1 MWFTGDRQKQL
12 KVRRQDASECSS
24 DISNSTASTSAISS
38 EAVAAAP
45 RQRRRPAKEAAAC
58 SLEQISELEQ
68 QQTQEQQEQHIAVPA
83 LISQQ
88 RAAPLTEQRQAVRLL
103 RRRLVERSS
112 AEAQSVLLRPML
124 QVVHDELL
132 DILDKTA
139 SEGTSA
145 SILLVGEHGVG
156 KTLVRSSAWGMHAWR
171 KI

>member
-1 MWFTGDRQKQL
+1 MWFTGDRQKHI
-12 KVRRQDASECSS
+12 KVRRRGASECSS
-24 DISNSTASTSAISS
+24 NISNSTASTSAILS

-45 RQRRRPAKEAAAC
+45 RQRGRPAKAAAVGT
-58 SLEQISELEQ
+58 LEQISEQEQ

-83 LISQQ
+83 PIAQQ
-88 RAAPLTEQRQAVRLL
+88 RAAPLTDQRQAVRLL

-112 AEAQSVLLRPML
+112 AEAQPVLLRPTL

-156 KTLVRSSAWGMHAWR
+156 KTLVRSTAWGLHAWR